1 MVLIFDLRC
10 VAEVKREVMGD
21 FEDRFADS
29 WKNYVIAAAEYKPFR
44 EVLKAEEKAYFFPSI
59 IQGAFISVQL
69 PSYV

>member
-1 MVLIFDLRC
+1 M
-10 VAEVKREVMGD
+10 MGD